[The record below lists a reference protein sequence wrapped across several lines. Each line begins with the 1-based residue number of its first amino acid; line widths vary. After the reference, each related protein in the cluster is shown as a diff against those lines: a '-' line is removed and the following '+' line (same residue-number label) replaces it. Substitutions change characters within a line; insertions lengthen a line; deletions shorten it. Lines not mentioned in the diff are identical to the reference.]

1 MKNLLKKI
9 KTNLTDSESGVL
21 NNQTIKII
29 KALYPGITAEN
40 TYSKIEKELDRFQSV
55 IKIAQLI
62 ELYEKNQEYII
73 KNVVPVNLILLLT
86 AADESI
92 SFSEFS
98 SDEFTSSVERFNE
111 IEKEQERITTQLVD
125 LGFNKFN
132 IFESERNMS
141 IYKDKLLPRKN
152 MNDKTYYTKL
162 FSLSDDFVE
171 LMTLY
176 CVNTP
181 YKEGMKYDKL
191 QLIHKLLLQKTKATP
206 NSYDWFFQRVKKR
219 YQALGLSETTNKGGL

>member
-21 NNQTIKII
+21 NNQTFKII

-62 ELYEKNQEYII
+62 ELYEKNQEYIM
-73 KNVVPVNLILLLT
+73 KNSVPAKLILLLT

-92 SFSEFS
+92 SFSEF
-98 SDEFTSSVERFNE
+98 TSSVECFNE

-132 IFESERNMS
+132 IFENERNMS
-141 IYKDKLLPRKN
+141 IYKDKVLPRKN
-152 MNDKTYYTKL
+152 LDDKTYYTKL

>member
-1 MKNLLKKI
+1 MTIMKKTLENISKLLS
-9 KTNLTDSESGVL
+9 DSESEVSGNETFEIV
-21 NNQTIKII
+21 
-29 KALYPGITAEN
+29 KALYPGINAEN
-40 TYSKIEKELDRFQSV
+40 TYYKIKKEMERFCSI
-55 IKIAQLI
+55 IKIAQLM
-62 ELYEKNQEYII
+62 EAYKKNQDYIM
-73 KNVVPVNLILLLT
+73 KNSVPAKLILLLT

-92 SFSEFS
+92 SFSEF
-98 SDEFTSSVERFNE
+98 TSSVECFNE

-132 IFESERNMS
+132 IFENERNMS
-141 IYKDKLLPRKN
+141 IYKDKVLPRKN
-152 MNDKTYYTKL
+152 LDDKTYYTKL
-162 FSLSDDFVE
+162 FSLSEDFVE

>member
-1 MKNLLKKI
+1 MTIMKKTLENISKLL
-9 KTNLTDSESGVL
+9 LDSETEVSGNETFEIV
-21 NNQTIKII
+21 
-29 KALYPGITAEN
+29 KALYPGINAEN
-40 TYSKIEKELDRFQSV
+40 TYYKIKKEMERFCSV
-55 IKIAQLI
+55 IKIAQLM
-62 ELYEKNQEYII
+62 EAYKKNQDYIM
-73 KNVVPVNLILLLT
+73 KNSVPAKLILLLT

-92 SFSEFS
+92 SFSEFN
-98 SDEFTSSVERFNE
+98 SSVECFNE

-132 IFESERNMS
+132 IFENERNMS
-141 IYKDKLLPRKN
+141 IYKDKVLPQKN
-152 MNDKTYYTKL
+152 LDDKTYYTKL

-219 YQALGLSETTNKGGL
+219 YQALGLSEATNKGGL

>member
-1 MKNLLKKI
+1 MTIMKKTLENISKLLS
-9 KTNLTDSESGVL
+9 DSESKVSGNETFEIV
-21 NNQTIKII
+21 
-29 KALYPGITAEN
+29 KALYPGINAEN
-40 TYSKIEKELDRFQSV
+40 TYYKIKKEMERFCSI
-55 IKIAQLI
+55 IKIAQLM
-62 ELYEKNQEYII
+62 EAYKKNQDYIM
-73 KNVVPVNLILLLT
+73 KNSVPAKLILLLT

-92 SFSEFS
+92 SFSEF
-98 SDEFTSSVERFNE
+98 TSSVECFNE

-132 IFESERNMS
+132 IFENERNMS
-141 IYKDKLLPRKN
+141 IYKDKVLPRKN
-152 MNDKTYYTKL
+152 LDDKTYYTKL
-162 FSLSDDFVE
+162 FSLSEDFVE

>member
-1 MKNLLKKI
+1 MTIMKKTLENISKLLS
-9 KTNLTDSESGVL
+9 DSETQVL
-21 NNQTIKII
+21 ENETYEIV
-29 KALYPGITAEN
+29 KALYPGINAEN
-40 TYSKIEKELDRFQSV
+40 TYYKIKKEMERFCSV
-55 IKIAQLI
+55 IKIAQLM
-62 ELYEKNQEYII
+62 EAYKKNQDYIM
-73 KNVVPVNLILLLT
+73 KNSVPAKLILLLT
-86 AADESI
+86 TADESV
-92 SFSEFS
+92 SFSEFN
-98 SDEFTSSVERFNE
+98 SSVKRFNE

-132 IFESERNMS
+132 IFENERNMS

-152 MNDKTYYTKL
+152 LNDKTYYTKL
-162 FSLSDDFVE
+162 FSFSNDFVE

>member
-219 YQALGLSETTNKGGL
+219 YQAL